1 MIYEV
6 IITATAQAD
15 LRKLKKSEPNAYKK
29 ACFLIEELHSDP
41 TTGTGK
47 PEQLKGN
54 FSGFYS
60 RRITAK
66 HRLVYSIEKEKVIV
80 SIISAYGHYFD
91 K

>member
-15 LRKLKKSEPNAYKK
+15 LRKLKKSEPNAYEK
-29 ACFLIEELHSDP
+29 ACSLIEELHNHP

-47 PEQLKGN
+47 PEQLKGD

-60 RRITAK
+60 RRITSK
-66 HRLVYSIEKEKVIV
+66 HRLIYRIDGNKVIV
-80 SIISAYGHYFD
+80 FIISAYGHYND